1 MTPHWELA
9 IRMLVGAL
17 LGGII
22 GYERDYHGRPAG
34 LRTHMIVAVASST
47 FMARR
52 GRAHRDRAGA
62 GEHPHAAEVQSG
74 VRVMKVETVA

>member
-1 MTPHWELA
+1 
-9 IRMLVGAL
+9 MLVGAV

-62 GEHPHAAEVQSG
+62 G
-74 VRVMKVETVA
+74 